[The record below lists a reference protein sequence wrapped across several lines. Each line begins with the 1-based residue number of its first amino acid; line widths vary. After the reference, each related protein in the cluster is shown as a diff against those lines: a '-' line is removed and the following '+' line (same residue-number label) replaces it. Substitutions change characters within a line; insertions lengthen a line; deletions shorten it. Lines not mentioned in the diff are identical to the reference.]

1 MSVKVHAHI
10 TQCYN
15 CMTDISLLSVI
26 SGIISGFLA
35 AKPLKCVGYF
45 CRLFVQFPQR

>member
-1 MSVKVHAHI
+1 VSVKVHAHI
-10 TQCYN
+10 TQCYKFI
-15 CMTDISLLSVI
+15 TDNSLLSVI

-45 CRLFVQFPQR
+45 CRLFV